1 MNTPGRI
8 WAEISMIR
16 YLRFFIPMTLIVF
29 LCLLCWN
36 FPSKMPYTDRASFGA
51 TSFELPNSSSPSPRI
66 CSQSNMV
73 SIETRRRQSSRN
85 GAALIPCLG
94 SSLFL
99 CLQLNRCRD
108 LGVPPVHKAPFTSL
122 QKKKIPRTPT
132 MLTLTPFQ
140 WDHSILTT
148 ALDQTLQVVPDW
160 GCLPAIPKHHTHT
173 TQPPVQR
180 KCIICQTVLQQSNE
194 HLQKASSLQLVS
206 RGNSGALYPHLSKR
220 HVPLGGSGSAG
231 QLRLWSQTRPG
242 SDFHPVLSQNSH
254 CVTLYSWL
262 CLAVSFLNCE
272 MGFCRERA

>member
-1 MNTPGRI
+1 MNTPGRA
-8 WAEISMIR
+8 WAEVSMIR
-16 YLRFFIPMTLIVF
+16 YLRFFHSYDF
-29 LCLLCWN
+29 DSFSLLCWN
-36 FPSKMPYTDRASFGA
+36 FPSKMPYTDRASFGVTA
-51 TSFELPNSSSPSPRI
+51 FDLPNSSSPSPPI

-73 SIETRRRQSSRN
+73 STETRGRQSSRN

-94 SSLFL
+94 SSLFVG
-99 CLQLNRCRD
+99 LQLNRCRD
-108 LGVPPVHKAPFTSL
+108 LGIPPVHKAPFTSL
-122 QKKKIPRTPT
+122 QKKKNSQDTHNAHTHTLPVIP
-132 MLTLTPFQ
+132 Q
-140 WDHSILTT
+140 HSDS
-148 ALDQTLQVVPDW
+148 AQDQTLQVVPDW

-180 KCIICQTVLQQSNE
+180 KCIICQTVLQKSNE
-194 HLQKASSLQLVS
+194 HLQKANSLRFVS
-206 RGNSGALYPHLSKR
+206 RGNSGALYPHLSKL

-272 MGFCRERA
+272 MGFCRECA